1 MTQTLGA
8 TIADEARFVGTYKG
22 QDLTVL
28 GGFEGGLEL
37 SGRLHLGPDARVKG
51 HVKAAAVEI
60 EGEFEGEVRAETL
73 SFGARARARGVFLAP
88 RLCVRDGACVEGA
101 LNVEPASTGAASVET
116 RKAGKAKPAP
126 STVRAE
132 AAPETAAQPVAQV
145 EPQGAPPVAVPA

>member
-22 QDLTVL
+22 RDLTVL

-37 SGRLHLGPDARVKG
+37 SGRLHLGPAARVKG
-51 HVKAAAVEI
+51 QVKAAAVEI

-101 LNVEPASTGAASVET
+101 LNVEPVSTGAAGAEA
-116 RKAGKAKPAP
+116 RKAGKPKSAPPAP
-126 STVRAE
+126 KAE
-132 AAPETAAQPVAQV
+132 AASEAATPPVTQV
-145 EPQGAPPVAVPA
+145 EQQGAPAVAVPA